1 MTAEELVMIAK
12 SLAPI
17 VRDAAQARIEA
28 AIKPLQERIAM
39 LELADPQPGPPG
51 PAGKDA
57 EPLEPQPI
65 VDAVLKV
72 VSAYQDAERVRLED
86 VIAKAI
92 AAIPQPDVPVSVSGG
107 LVDREGQLV
116 LTLTDGQA
124 KVVGR
129 VAAKELDPLDVQ
141 RQIREQLDAWPRP
154 ENGKD
159 GQPGRDGKDGADGL
173 GFDDLSVDYDGKR
186 EVALKFERGEQVKR
200 FPLRFP
206 VQLYEGIYR
215 ADQTYE
221 ADSVVTFGGSLWL
234 AKAET
239 NEKPGEGATAWRLIV
254 KRGADGKS
262 GPQGLPGKDGRDGRD
277 GKNLTHLMPNGEAY
291 R

>member
-1 MTAEELVMIAK
+1 MTAEDLVMVAK

-17 VRDAAQARIEA
+17 VRDHVRTKVDEA
-28 AIKPLQERIAM
+28 TKMLLERITA
-39 LELADPQPGPPG
+39 LEQRASEPGPPG

-57 EPLEPQPI
+57 EPLDAQPI
-65 VDAVLKV
+65 TEAVLKV
-72 VSAYQDAERVRLED
+72 VSAHQEAERLRLDD

-92 AAIPQPDVPVSVSGG
+92 AAIPQPELPVSVSGG

-141 RQIREQLDAWPRP
+141 RQIREQLEAWPKP

-159 GQPGRDGKDGADGL
+159 GQPGKDGRDGADGL
-173 GFDDLSVDYDGKR
+173 GFEDLSVEFDGTR
-186 EVALKFERGEQVKR
+186 ELSFRLSRGEMVKT
-200 FPLRFP
+200 FPIRLPIP
-206 VQLYEGIYR
+206 VYEGVYR
-215 ADQTYE
+215 PERTYE
-221 ADSVVTFGGSLWL
+221 AGSSVTFGGSLWL
-234 AKAET
+234 AQAET
-239 NEKPGEGATAWRLIV
+239 NEKPGEGATAWRLAV

-277 GKNLTHLMPNGEAY
+277 GKNLTHLMPNGEVY